1 MESNISHIHAVLS
14 TFITFLCGPVTKTYA
29 HEVHKVSIC
38 GVIGVKSGLF
48 NPLGQFVKVS
58 SARHANALDDVQS
71 LRGAVIT
78 EDHKIITTQFSC
90 FPGWKFF

>member
-1 MESNISHIHAVLS
+1 MESNTLYILNTCISF
-14 TFITFLCGPVTKTYA
+14 TFVCDPVAKTYA

-71 LRGAVIT
+71 LRGAVIIG
-78 EDHKIITTQFSC
+78 DRKIFTTQFSC
-90 FPGWKFF
+90 FRALF